1 MEQEGVVKY
10 TCHHVTAPAPLPPGL
25 DDLLH
30 WRGELRARNLIG
42 ADAAGIGYG
51 NLSIRVYAS
60 PRFFI
65 TGSQSSGLPIVDR
78 RHFAE
83 VTVVD
88 LDKNTL
94 RSVGAIA
101 PSSEALTHA
110 ALYQVHTR
118 IRAVVHVHAPALWDA
133 WKNRL
138 PTTYDHV
145 EYGTPEMGYEMIR
158 LHKRTAAGTRGC
170 FVMGG
175 HRDGIIAFGQTL
187 AEAAGE
193 ILKLGNQ

>member
-1 MEQEGVVKY
+1 MEKEGVVKY
-10 TCHHVTAPAPLPPGL
+10 TCHHVTAPAPLPPGF

-42 ADAAGIGYG
+42 EDAAGIGYG

-60 PRFFI
+60 PRFVI
-65 TGSQSSGLPIVDR
+65 TGSQSSGLLAVDR

-88 LDKNTL
+88 LDRNRL
-94 RSVGAIA
+94 RSLGDIP

-110 ALYQVHTR
+110 SLYQVHTG
-118 IRAVVHVHAPALWDA
+118 IRAVVHVHAPALWDT
-133 WKNRL
+133 WKGRL

-175 HRDGIIAFGQTL
+175 HRDGIIAFGQTM

-193 ILKLGNQ
+193 ILRLET